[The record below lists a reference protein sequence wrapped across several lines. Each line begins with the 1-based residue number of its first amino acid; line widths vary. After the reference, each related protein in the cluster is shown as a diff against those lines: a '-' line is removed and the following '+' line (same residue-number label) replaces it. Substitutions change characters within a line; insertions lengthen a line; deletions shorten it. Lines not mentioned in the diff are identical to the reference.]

1 VTQDDAALESELTI
15 ARPLARPARV
25 GDVVSGKY
33 RLVATLGRGGMGS
46 IFLAKHLALETTVAL
61 KFMHPHLARDRVAVA
76 RFAREARAAAT
87 LKSEYAARII
97 DVSTRESGEPYIVM
111 EHLEGSSL
119 DAIAKCGLP
128 IADAVKY
135 CAQASDA
142 LEEAHSRGIIH
153 RDVKPANLFLTTSKT
168 GQSMIKVL
176 DFGLAKSDADPDL
189 VQSGVMHS
197 LGTPQYMSPEQIRGG
212 SVDARTDVWS
222 LGATLYE
229 LLAGRP
235 AFDGASGVIV
245 FARILQGNTTPLK
258 SIRPEVS
265 EGLVAI
271 IDRCLMR
278 NPGERFASMS
288 DLALALARADLSPTL
303 PAVDAPKS
311 SELAP
316 VDDRPSFRDSG
327 FTAITTNTPV
337 AMCLPELPEKR
348 EPSAR
353 QTALAALSGPA
364 LVALAATFMAL
375 WMGIGGQAASAPTSS
390 PAIVVSQVVKLA
402 ATLHAKD
409 PRMSVSGRCAKGTRG
424 PTCAA
429 VARH

>member
-1 VTQDDAALESELTI
+1 MCGVLQTTI
-15 ARPLARPARV
+15 A
-25 GDVVSGKY
+25 GKY
-33 RLVATLGRGGMGS
+33 RMVRLLGEGGMGAVYEAEHATTGRR
-46 IFLAKHLALETTVAL
+46 LAVKLITVHTGKNKHEVVT
-61 KFMHPHLARDRVAVA
+61 
-76 RFAREARAAAT
+76 RFEREARVAGT
-87 LKSEYAARII
+87 LDTEHIAQVI
-97 DVSTRESGEPYIVM
+97 DSGEDTNLGMPFMVM
-111 EHLEGSSL
+111 ELLQGEDLQILIDRLGPL
-119 DAIAKCGLP
+119 PPALAVRIA
-128 IADAVKY
+128 
-135 CAQASDA
+135 AQACVG
-142 LEEAHSRGIIH
+142 LRQAHQAGIIH

-337 AMCLPELPEKR
+337 AMCLPELPERR

-375 WMGIGGQAASAPTSS
+375 WMGIGAQAASAPTSS